1 MEKFELV
8 FMDNTTQ
15 TVEAYDVQDAWV
27 IGKIVAAQR
36 KTYLLNIRP
45 SAAQKRIGYRVGE
58 PLETRAIDV
67 IKFEVQELGNDHMIT
82 DVAKA
87 LKCAADLLSIEGEL
101 ESRFGRDAIG
111 MWLCENGEWAKKR
124 YGPGDLFKI
133 EIPMD
138 AVIGSDLGE
147 DGQFW
152 IWKKQPVTSEFIQ
165 ED

>member
-1 MEKFELV
+1 
-8 FMDNTTQ
+8 MDGTTQ
-15 TVEAYDVQDAWV
+15 EAESSDVQAAW
-27 IGKIVAAQR
+27 ILGKIVAAER
-36 KTYLLNIRP
+36 GTCLLNIRP
-45 SAAQKRIGYRVGE
+45 QRQIGYRVGE

-87 LKCAADLLSIEGEL
+87 LKCAADLLSIEREL
-101 ESRFGRDAIG
+101 ESRFGTDAIG
-111 MWLCENGEWAKKR
+111 MWLCDNGEWAKKR